1 MHPGQLLKCRA
12 RIDQI
17 DGKEIAAHL
26 LAHHFLQLRNIHALR
41 IFENPQRVDV
51 AQLEEV
57 VREQVRGNFF
67 TVDLVDA
74 RAAFQQLPWVRSV
87 SVRRKFPWQLEVVI
101 EEHIALARWNKTAL
115 VNTYGELFEAKSD
128 EALPEFSGEQENS
141 LVVARMYSELEQ
153 ELLPMQRHIAQ
164 LDLSPRMSW
173 QVKLD
178 DGMEL
183 ALGREAMRERLA
195 RFVKVFPYSV
205 AVRVPNA
212 RRIDLRYRNG
222 FAVQSR
228 HGAAEPMSA
237 GATAL
242 HRLPQTA
249 DFVSNV
255 SAVQPLGAA

>member
-1 MHPGQLLKCRA
+1 MRNFAAAYETGYFPQIHCATSYGHYKEVRA
-12 RIDQI
+12 EMVHH
-17 DGKEIAAHL
+17 KEL
-26 LAHHFLQLRNIHALR
+26 
-41 IFENPQRVDV
+41 
-51 AQLEEV
+51 
-57 VREQVRGNFF
+57 REQVRGNFF
-67 TVDLVDA
+67 TVDLA
-74 RAAFQQLPWVRSV
+74 ETRAAFQQLPWVRSV
-87 SVRRKFPWQLEVVI
+87 SVRRKFPWQLEVAI

-141 LVVARMYSELEQ
+141 LVVARMYGELEQ
-153 ELLPMQRHIAQ
+153 ELLPMQRHIVR

-183 ALGREAMRERLA
+183 ALGREAMSERLA

-222 FAVQSR
+222 FAVQPPLR
-228 HGAAEPMSA
+228 AA
-237 GATAL
+237 
-242 HRLPQTA
+242 
-249 DFVSNV
+249 
-255 SAVQPLGAA
+255 

>member
-1 MHPGQLLKCRA
+1 MW
-12 RIDQI
+12 DN
-17 DGKEIAAHL
+17 AHL
-26 LAHHFLQLRNIHALR
+26 LRGIANVLFGFSLLLMVYGMLRYVSQLPAFSLR
-41 IFENPQRVDV
+41 AVVLTATPQKVDV

-67 TVDLVDA
+67 TVDLA
-74 RAAFQQLPWVRSV
+74 ETRAAFQQLPWVRSV
-87 SVRRKFPWQLEVVI
+87 SVRRKFPWQLEVAI

-115 VNTYGELFEAKSD
+115 VNSYGELFEAKSD

-141 LVVARMYSELEQ
+141 LVVARMYGELEQ
-153 ELLPMQRHIAQ
+153 ELLPMQRHIVR

-222 FAVQSR
+222 FAVQ
-228 HGAAEPMSA
+228 P
-237 GATAL
+237 
-242 HRLPQTA
+242 
-249 DFVSNV
+249 
-255 SAVQPLGAA
+255 PLGAA